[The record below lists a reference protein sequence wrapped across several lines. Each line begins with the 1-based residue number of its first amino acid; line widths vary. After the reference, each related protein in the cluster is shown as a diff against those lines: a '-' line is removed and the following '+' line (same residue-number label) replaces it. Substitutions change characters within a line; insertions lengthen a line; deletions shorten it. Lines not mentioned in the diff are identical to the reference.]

1 MHQGEVFHGVSF
13 DPHKQESR
21 RFGRKD
27 LDRELADE
35 SVFSWIDIES
45 SHIGHLNDVLKRM
58 GLDITLVSQFDAP
71 EVLPRIVERPDCL
84 AFYLYEI
91 TDPDRYLD
99 TSRELIE
106 IDFGRM
112 ILVLGANYVIT
123 YHHKPLNAVDFVKET
138 CEESFR
144 LAGKSPGFIVFL
156 FLQRCL
162 YDYAHVNLA
171 NDNFLDSLEEGVLSG
186 RHQEMTERIAVAGT
200 NILTLKKLAAS
211 LHIVLMIMVTKRNP
225 FITAEARSSFSEML
239 DNTVTI
245 RDSIHSSRDL
255 LDGIISNLQTA
266 ATNRTNDIARVLT
279 VVSAVIL
286 PLTLISGIYG
296 MNFHYMPELES
307 RSGYF
312 IVLGTMTAI
321 AVALILTFIRL
332 GWIFTRLTRKDQ
344 SDRV

>member
-1 MHQGEVFHGVSF
+1 MQGEVFHGVSF
-13 DPHKQESR
+13 NPHKLESR
-21 RFGRKD
+21 RFARED

-35 SVFSWIDIES
+35 AVFSWIDIES
-45 SHIGHLNDVLKRM
+45 SHIGHLNDVLTTMKID
-58 GLDITLVSQFDAP
+58 LTLVSQFDAP

-91 TDPDRYLD
+91 TDPERYLD
-99 TSRELIE
+99 TSRDLRQ

-112 ILVLGANYVIT
+112 ILVIGRKFVIT
-123 YHHKPLNAVDFVKET
+123 YHHKPLNAVEFVKES

-171 NDNFLDSLEEGVLSG
+171 NDNFLDLLEEGVLSG

-225 FITAEARSSFSEML
+225 FITADARNSFAEML
-239 DNTVTI
+239 ENTVTV

-255 LDGIISNLQTA
+255 LDGIISNFQTA
-266 ATNRTNDIARVLT
+266 ATHRTNDIARVLT
-279 VVSAVIL
+279 VVSAIIL

-296 MNFHYMPELES
+296 MNFRHMPELDWKA
-307 RSGYF
+307 GYF
-312 IVLGTMTAI
+312 LVLGSMALI
-321 AVALILTFIRL
+321 AGTLILTFIRL
-332 GWIFTRLTRKDQ
+332 GWIFTRLTRK
-344 SDRV
+344 SGPH